1 MAQPIP
7 CLALPRADARQPGA
21 DPFAGGF
28 GAFLNLLRRERGLPA
43 LSAQQLLDAW
53 KASQPLHP
61 GLAGGALG
69 Q

>member
-1 MAQPIP
+1 MAQSTP
-7 CLALPRADARQPGA
+7 CLALPRANA

-28 GAFLNLLRRERGLPA
+28 GAFLNLLRRDHNLPP
-43 LSAQQLLDAW
+43 LTAQQLLDTW

-61 GLAGGALG
+61 GLAGGKLC

>member
-7 CLALPRADARQPGA
+7 CLTLPRGKA

-28 GAFLNLLRRERGLPA
+28 GAFLNLLRRDRDLPA
-43 LSAQQLLDAW
+43 LTSQQLLDAW
-53 KASQPLHP
+53 KASQPQHP
-61 GLAGGALG
+61 GLTGGALG